1 MIPLI
6 SYGMGVE
13 STALL
18 LRFLERP
25 DLRDFDLSDMI
36 VISAQIGNEYLDTKR
51 NVETHVLPRLREHR
65 IRYVQVAR
73 AGHLE
78 SDGIVVLSD
87 SREPYECLTTGAYK
101 LSDELERAGSVPQYG
116 GEHKC
121 SLKFKVWPLE
131 FWIKHYLASP
141 VRHAFGYNAE
151 EIRRVA
157 KSEEAIRV
165 RVALGYNA
173 EEIKRAERAAGYDRP
188 QRLGWYPLVAWGW
201 TRSMCE
207 DYNRRI
213 TGQSFLRSACVF
225 CPFNRLGPEA
235 IERHKAHPA
244 QVADAMLLEFL
255 SLSMNPRGQ
264 LYPNESLLSIT
275 ERSGNRVACDLFTR
289 RLASVRWA
297 LYRVRRIY
305 TSKGK
310 AHREV
315 MRLEEGSAPM
325 MVHRLREVSREAG
338 ASFRTL
344 QGISYAFLHERVLNR
359 YPSREEF
366 FVAAPALIESK
377 SRYGSDWFDSKWDAV
392 AEVSI

>member
-18 LRFLERP
+18 LRLLERP
-25 DLRDFDLSDMI
+25 NLRDFDLSEMI

-141 VRHAFGYNAE
+141 VRHAFGYNAD
-151 EIRRVA
+151 EIRRVT
-157 KSEEAIRV
+157 KSEDSIRV
-165 RVALGYNA
+165 RVALGYNV
-173 EEIKRAERAAGYDRP
+173 EELRRADRAAGYDRP
-188 QRLGWYPLVAWGW
+188 QRLGWYPLVEWGW
-201 TRSMCE
+201 TRAMCE

-264 LYPNESLLSIT
+264 LYPGESLLSVT
-275 ERSGNRVACDLFTR
+275 ERSGNQAACDLFTR
-289 RLASVRWA
+289 RLASLRWA
-297 LYRVRRIY
+297 LYRIRRIY

-315 MRLEEGSAPM
+315 IRLEEGSASEM
-325 MVHRLREVSREAG
+325 ARRLREVSREAELNLK
-338 ASFRTL
+338 TM
-344 QGISYAFLHERVLNR
+344 QGVTYAFVHERNQDR
-359 YPSREEF
+359 YPSAEEF
-366 FVAAPALIESK
+366 FVTAPALIESK
-377 SRYGSDWFDSKWDAV
+377 SRYGPEWFERRWDALS
-392 AEVSI
+392 EMSI